1 MFTSH
6 QKHQS
11 ATVAALIL
19 ALSWLPAPVSAQ
31 SCPFDDGNSSLAVEG
46 LVLTRYALGLTGA
59 PLVANSG
66 IDAVD
71 APTVEAAI
79 NCPSCGLN
87 ITGNPTMTVAD
98 ATIISRK
105 LAGISGSA
113 LTNGLALGSGT
124 RNTPAAVQ
132 SFLLAGCGATG
143 GTVTSITAG
152 TGLTGGT
159 ISTSGT
165 IAADTTYLQRRVSA
179 FCSVGQSI
187 RAIAA
192 DGTVTCQTDSTGSP
206 FAFILYGNAF
216 GTAGVLGTTDDQDM
230 KVVAGGSKVS
240 LEVAGGNG
248 LRVFRTTGV
257 VPNSPNVVNGSAS
270 NTVTNNNLLG
280 SVIGGGGTS
289 DNNCY
294 APATATYN
302 RPCGNRTISNFAT
315 ISGGISNFVNGG
327 SGGFVG
333 GGSSNTAD
341 GDYATVSGGINNT
354 AGLQSAVGG
363 GTANNA
369 SGFESTI
376 GGGKSNSASGTNS
389 TVPGG
394 VGNVAGAIASLAAG
408 NRAKAMHDGSFVWGD
423 SLTADIS
430 SSAANQFVVRATG
443 GVHFNPATR
452 LYFGMQTRQMIN
464 LWGTSATTPDEF
476 GIGVQTGTAYFRS
489 NSNFCWHKGGS
500 HDNGFCTAGGTGTV
514 QMALRETAAATTAV
528 GHLYAASF
536 NIGSD
541 RAVKTAIA
549 SINPRKVLSKVLA
562 MPITSWAYKTDGNT
576 RHIGPMAQ
584 DFHKAFG
591 LGGSD
596 KSIATVDA
604 DGVAL
609 AAIQGLHQI
618 VKDKDAKISAL
629 EKLNATMQKKLAA
642 IEKRLGM

>member
-1 MFTSH
+1 MFTLF
-6 QKHQS
+6 QRCK
-11 ATVAALIL
+11 AVTVI
-19 ALSWLPAPVSAQ
+19 ALSGVLAWLPISASAQ
-31 SCPFDDGNSSLAVEG
+31 TCPFDDGNSSLAVEG

-66 IDAVD
+66 INAVD

-79 NCPSCGLN
+79 NCHSCGLN
-87 ITGNPTMTVAD
+87 ITGNLTMTVAD

-105 LAGISGSA
+105 LAGMTGSA

-124 RNTPAAVQ
+124 RNTSAAVQ
-132 SFLLAGCGATG
+132 SFLLSGCGATG
-143 GTVTSITAG
+143 GTVTGITAG

-159 ISTSGT
+159 ISASGI

-206 FAFILYGNAF
+206 YAFVLYGNAF
-216 GTAGVLGTTDDQDM
+216 GTAGVLGTSDDQDM

-248 LRVFRTTGV
+248 LRVFKTTS
-257 VPNSPNVVNGSAS
+257 VPSSPNVVNGSVS
-270 NTVTNNNLLG
+270 NTSTNINYAG
-280 SVIGGGGTS
+280 VMIGGGGSSNT
-289 DNNCY
+289 NCY
-294 APATATYN
+294 APATATNN
-302 RPCGNRTISNFAT
+302 RPCANRTNSNYAT
-315 ISGGISNFVNGG
+315 ISGGLANSVTGS
-327 SGGFVG
+327 SGGYVG
-333 GGSSNTAD
+333 GGESNTAG
-341 GDYATVSGGINNT
+341 GDYATVSGGISNT
-354 AGLQSAVGG
+354 ALTQSVVAGGVSNIANGFDSAVGG
-363 GTANNA
+363 GANNTA
-369 SGFESTI
+369 
-376 GGGKSNSASGTNS
+376 GGSYSA
-389 TVPGG
+389 VPGG
-394 VGNVAGAIASLAAG
+394 NLNVAGGATSLAAG
-408 NRAKAMHDGSFVWGD
+408 NRAKATHDGSFVWGD
-423 SLTADIS
+423 SVAADVTTTAD
-430 SSAANQFVVRATG
+430 NQFVIRSTG
-443 GVHFNPATR
+443 GVHLSPPTR

-476 GIGVQTGTAYFRS
+476 GIGVQTAAAYFRS
-489 NSNFCWHKGGS
+489 NSNFCWFKGGTHS
-500 HDNGFCTAGGTGTV
+500 DTFCTPGGSGTV
-514 QMALRETAAATTAV
+514 QMALRDTAAAITAV

-541 RAVKTAIA
+541 RAVKTAIQ
-549 SINPRKVLSKVLA
+549 SINPRNVLSKVLA
-562 MPITSWAYKTDGNT
+562 MPITSWAYKTDHKT

-591 LGGSD
+591 LGGSE

-618 VKDKDAKISAL
+618 VKDKQSRIEVL
-629 EKLNATMQKKLAA
+629 EKLNATMHKKLAA